1 MENFCKYFAEDK
13 PRYTL
18 EEIARKREKVI
29 EMVEKKVGKRITLA
43 NIRDVMTP
51 ALMMDIIDKNTQCSN
66 LKMKMLLFQLF

>member
-43 NIRDVMTP
+43 NIRVATYLQKKLQD
-51 ALMMDIIDKNTQCSN
+51 LN
-66 LKMKMLLFQLF
+66 LKFLY